1 MSNPLPLLTTARE
14 VTLHDARE
22 RLAAGAAAAVCRR
35 RRLDVEAER
44 ARELDAA
51 VGQLRPA
58 LQAHVN
64 RDVSNRRSRIGLP
77 QIIASDETYMVV
89 HVHVLNLMLHHFIKH
104 SHVRATESF

>member
-22 RLAAGAAAAVCRR
+22 RLAAGAAAAACRR

-44 ARELDAA
+44 TRELDAA

-64 RDVSNRRSRIGLP
+64 RDVISNRRSRIRVP
-77 QIIASDETYMVV
+77 QIIASDEKCMYCTCTKF
-89 HVHVLNLMLHHFIKH
+89 N
-104 SHVRATESF
+104 ATSFYRTRSCTLYV